1 MFDNAEDYTILT
13 RMVTWQPPHTARP
26 EASRGRGRPRSTQA
40 DAAILAATIEILGER
55 GVRGL
60 NVDLV
65 AARAHAGKDTIYR
78 RWPTRAQLVHDALAR
93 AAAVGVPVPDTGR
106 VEDDLVAYLDEVARF
121 LSDSPFGRIAVS
133 VIGAA
138 IDDKALELAARAF
151 WVERRAV
158 AGSIIERAL
167 ARQELPE
174 DSPVDVLV
182 ELLVGPIYYR
192 WLVMHAPTDVVRIR
206 EIVSRVLGRNPRGDR
221 PSSRVGL
228 QDDGRRAP
236 KRRP

>member
-1 MFDNAEDYTILT
+1 M
-13 RMVTWQPPHTARP
+13 R
-26 EASRGRGRPRSTQA
+26 RGRPRSTRA
-40 DAAILAATIEILGER
+40 DEAILAATFEIMAEL

-60 NVDLV
+60 SIDLI

-106 VEDDLVAYLDEVARF
+106 VEDDLVAYLDEIARF
-121 LSDSPFGRIAVS
+121 LSDSPFGRIAAS

-138 IDDKALELAARAF
+138 IDDDALQGAAHAF

-158 AGSIIERAL
+158 AGSILERAVD
-167 ARQELPE
+167 RRELPPNG
-174 DSPVDVLV
+174 PVDLLV

-192 WLVMHAPTDVVRIR
+192 WLVMHEPTDVDRIR
-206 EIVSRVLGRNPRGDR
+206 EIVGRVLGRNPR
-221 PSSRVGL
+221 
-228 QDDGRRAP
+228 A
-236 KRRP
+236 